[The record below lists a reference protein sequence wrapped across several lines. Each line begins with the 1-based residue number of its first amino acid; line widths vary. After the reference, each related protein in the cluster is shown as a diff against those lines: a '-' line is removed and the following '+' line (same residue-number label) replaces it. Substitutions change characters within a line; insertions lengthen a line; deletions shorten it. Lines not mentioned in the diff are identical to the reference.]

1 METVVARPIVI
12 EALDRRFQ
20 EALIRVP
27 VLRRRAEAEGITRV
41 RSLEDVVPLL
51 FPHTVYK
58 SYPASLLTEGRWVQ
72 MNRWLDST
80 SADRI
85 DVEVSGVSDVDGWI
99 ERLGAAGHFITSSSG
114 TTGKSSFLHK
124 SQADLDAATKNML
137 DHLRTTGV
145 AGDNSWHMISL
156 GADNQSASRRPM
168 QEEFERDFARSDNIA
183 PFPSPPQAEGHY
195 AFMTRM
201 TGFRRAMAEGTVT
214 PEELQAHEAE
224 AMRRDQETK
233 SRLSYYAA
241 QVLERPGDSFLIGT
255 MMALAWRFVE
265 ELRELG
271 AKPGDLTGD
280 NAIFMAGGTK
290 GVVLPP
296 DHVPQILS
304 MLHIDPTRFV
314 QFYSMQEINLGM
326 PRCIEDRYHVPDQLL
341 LLVLDEPGEKLESIS
356 DCQTEGRAAFFDV
369 SVDGRWGGI
378 ISGDR
383 IRAEYGMCSCG
394 RPGPTVFSDIVRYSG
409 LSNDDKITCAGTMDA
424 YVRGLVE
431 D

>member
-1 METVVARPIVI
+1 METAGARPHVI

-20 EALIRVP
+20 EALIRIP
-27 VLRRRAEAEGITRV
+27 VLRRRAEAEGITGV
-41 RSLEDVVPLL
+41 RSVEDMVPLL

-58 SYPASLLTEGRWVQ
+58 SYPATLVTEGRWAQ

-80 SADRI
+80 SAASI
-85 DVEVSGVSDVDGWI
+85 EVEMSGVSDVDGWI

-124 SQADLDAATKNML
+124 TQIDLDAATENML
-137 DHLRTTGV
+137 DHLRTAGV
-145 AGDNSWHMISL
+145 TGDNSWHMISL
-156 GADNQSASRRPM
+156 GGDNRNASHRPM
-168 QEEFERDFARSDNIA
+168 QQEFSRDFARPDNIA
-183 PFPSPPQAEGHY
+183 PFPSPPEAEGHH

-201 TGFRRAMAEGTVT
+201 TGFRQAMAEGTVT
-214 PEELQAHEAE
+214 PDELQAHEAE
-224 AMRRDQETK
+224 TVRRDRETK

-241 QVLERPGDSFLIGT
+241 QVLERPADKFLIGT

-304 MLHIDPTRFV
+304 MLNIDSARFV

-326 PRCIEDRYHVPDQLL
+326 PRCIEDRYHVPDELL
-341 LLVLDEPGEKLESIS
+341 LLVLDEPGEKLEAIS
-356 DCQTEGRAAFFDV
+356 DGQTEGRAAFFDL

-383 IRAEYGMCSCG
+383 IRADYGPCPCG
-394 RPGPTVFSDIVRYSG
+394 VHGPTVFSEIVRYSG